1 MVVGGLSVRDKP
13 HPVDRGADILRG
25 EAQTAALKALREK
38 TSHRGK
44 DIGYRPAPLSV
55 FSAEPYVSPRRAND
69 TAGHTLTQSPSP
81 SPSPSQSQSR
91 RQTQRRTASASASA
105 SAGSSSETSSYASSA
120 ASGAHLRVR
129 VRGGA
134 EREGEGESA
143 RDFTLYINRHAAEAK
158 SVAMV
163 SRRKHP
169 PLDRSQCSGPKWD
182 PPHK

>member
-69 TAGHTLTQSPSP
+69 TAGHTLTQSQSP
-81 SPSPSQSQSR
+81 SPSR
-91 RQTQRRTASASASA
+91 RQTQRRTASATA

-120 ASGAHLRVR
+120 ASGSHLRMR

-134 EREGEGESA
+134 ERDREREGESA